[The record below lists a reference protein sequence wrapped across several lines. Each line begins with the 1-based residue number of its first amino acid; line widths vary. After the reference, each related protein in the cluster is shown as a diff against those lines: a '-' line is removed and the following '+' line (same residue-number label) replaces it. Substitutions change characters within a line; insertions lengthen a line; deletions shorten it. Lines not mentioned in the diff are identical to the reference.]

1 MYPLRD
7 RPMNTRLVWNFEINQ
22 NNLLNLENLN
32 ADREEIRW
40 EARYFWP
47 GDTIICLNGLDN
59 RFLTLSNYE
68 IKLRPDR
75 YALLTNHNFNIKQRR
90 MQWLYK
96 PLLAE
101 AEGMRGYGKKI
112 DLANCLADEILPG
125 SNGVRAQDLL
135 EQIDNHLTTVELVK
149 EALIYKFPSEPT
161 IKLELARLKL
171 DESVY
176 FSLCV
181 EGRSQFLVSLIAK
194 HLLGTQV
201 SCDYVSFLKQSLA
214 L

>member
-1 MYPLRD
+1 
-7 RPMNTRLVWNFEINQ
+7 MNTRLVWNFEINQ
-22 NNLLNLENLN
+22 NNLLNFENLS
-32 ADREEIRW
+32 AEREDIRW

-47 GDTIICLNGLDN
+47 GETIISLNGLDE
-59 RFLTLSNYE
+59 RFLALSDYE
-68 IKLRPDR
+68 AKHRQDR
-75 YALLTNHNFNIKQRR
+75 YALLANHNFNIKQRR

-96 PLLAE
+96 PLFAE
-101 AEGMRGYGKKI
+101 VEGLRAYGKKI
-112 DLANCLADEILPG
+112 DLDECLADEILPG
-125 SNGVRAQDLL
+125 SNGVRAQDLI
-135 EQIDNHLTTVELVK
+135 EQIEKNQTTVDLVK

-171 DESVY
+171 KEAVY

-201 SCDYVSFLKQSLA
+201 SCDYVSFLKQSLT

>member
-1 MYPLRD
+1 
-7 RPMNTRLVWNFEINQ
+7 MNTRLVWNFELNHTD
-22 NNLLNLENLN
+22 LLDLENLK
-32 ADREEIRW
+32 AEREEIRW

-47 GDTIICLNGLDN
+47 ADEIIVLSGLDN
-59 RFLTLSNYE
+59 HFLAPSNCE
-68 IKLRPDR
+68 AKHRQDR
-75 YALLTNHNFNIKQRR
+75 YALLTGDNFNIKRRR
-90 MQWLYK
+90 MEWLYK

-101 AEGMRGYGKKI
+101 AEGLRGYGKKI
-112 DLANCLADEILPG
+112 NLEQCQSDEILPG
-125 SNGVRAQDLL
+125 SLGLQVQDLIHQL
-135 EQIDNHLTTVELVK
+135 ENHPKTIELSK

-161 IKLELARLKL
+161 IKLELARLEMN
-171 DESVY
+171 DNVY
-176 FSLCV
+176 FSLCI